1 MRTLA
6 TLACSMAILTG
17 SAVIPARA
25 QFGGN
30 NDQFPQFGASIEQ
43 LGPMLEQ
50 MAPMMESMTRTI
62 GRKRMRQLIE
72 TAAPLMAGMMGGE
85 AAFGDG
91 VSGMESFAGSAA
103 PPARKKKRVR

>member
-1 MRTLA
+1 MRTVA
-6 TLACSMAILTG
+6 MLACSVAMLTAF
-17 SAVIPARA
+17 AVFPARA

-30 NDQFPQFGASIEQ
+30 NDQIPQFGASIEQ

-50 MAPMMESMTRTI
+50 MGPMMEAMTRTI

-85 AAFGDG
+85 PAFGGG